1 VGRRPDGVAE
11 VAAEEGRIGIATVI
25 IGCSVVIM
33 LVYSD
38 LYVDSVGRI

>member
-1 VGRRPDGVAE
+1 VGRRPDSVAE
-11 VAAEEGRIGIATVI
+11 GKEEEGRIGIATVI

-38 LYVDSVGRI
+38 LYVGSVGRI